1 MRLGLTAATLAALAA
16 FATASGAHAANLVLG
31 TTNTS
36 NASTT
41 LTGNP
46 AAPELLV
53 RNTNGSSANAFGL
66 YGLLTA
72 TSPSASAAAV
82 RGHNSATN
90 ANGFG
95 VYGSQA
101 GSGTGVRGVA
111 PSGKGVWGSST
122 SGIGVSGNHT
132 GTSGFVAGVQGQS
145 AGLEG
150 TGIKGIATN
159 GGYAKAVWGV
169 SDSGYGGYFEAPG
182 PLGYGVYAT
191 GTKFGLRSESA
202 SGQGVYG
209 HSGGNSGVVGEST
222 YSDGILG
229 LAHGGSIAGVTGQ
242 NDAAFGY
249 GVRGVASSALG
260 IGVFGSGV
268 SRGVYGFSD
277 GGIAVYGRAP
287 SGYAGVF
294 DGNVEINGTCFGCAG
309 AALKIDHPLDP
320 AHTYLQHSTVV
331 SPRMKDVY
339 DGVVTTN
346 QKGFATVKLPRYFQ
360 ALNRSFRYQ
369 LTIVGT
375 RGWNARVIK
384 EIAHNRFTIQ
394 SDRPRVKVS
403 WLVTGI
409 RHDRYANAHR
419 IQVVLP
425 KAKNDQGKYLHPEL
439 YGKSKSKAIG
449 YREAPTPPRRALGK
463 P

>member
-1 MRLGLTAATLAALAA
+1 MFKRTLLALVAALGTLAFAA
-16 FATASGAHAANLVLG
+16 SAQAAYLQLG
-31 TTNTS
+31 TSNTS
-36 NASTT
+36 HATTT
-41 LTGNP
+41 LSGSP
-46 AAPELLV
+46 AGAELLV
-53 RNTNGSSANAFGL
+53 KNTNGASAGAFGL
-66 YGLLTA
+66 WGLLTA
-72 TSPSASAAAV
+72 TAPTTSAAAV
-82 RGHNSATN
+82 RGQNSATN

-132 GTSGFVAGVQGQS
+132 GTSGFVA
-145 AGLEG
+145 
-150 TGIKGIATN
+150 
-159 GGYAKAVWGV
+159 
-169 SDSGYGGYFEAPG
+169 
-182 PLGYGVYAT
+182 
-191 GTKFGLRSESA
+191 FGLRSESA